1 MALYQTGTASLAAN
15 GIVTGVGT
23 NWTAPLS
30 LIRKGNTMILNKSV
44 FVTIDAIISPTSMR
58 VIAPSGV
65 TSPNAQY
72 VIMTTDAL
80 SVDGLAQDVA
90 ETLRYW
96 QAQANGI
103 ESSLASAWRNS
114 KPLSGSINVLFDEGT
129 YYQSSNSGATVGNG
143 YPSESPYAGSL
154 MVLKNY
160 ANGVNGCTQVYYPY
174 NNSYIYSRSYSPSSN
189 EWGEWRR
196 QFLSGETLNFDSMP
210 QNQYDYIRLSTG
222 QTGGKL
228 YMRKF
233 RGGNGESIFH
243 ETLQGGT
250 YRIAAGTSD
259 TTDFVSFDF
268 KGTGNTE
275 GKLGGKV
282 IALESNAN
290 VKFGSGL
297 GVENTWDSQT
307 YVTFSIKNN
316 GKIGNTSLF
325 GIEIPNTEN
334 LRAYFLQRERT
345 GTANQIVNALPS
357 TGGALAVQGTSG
369 INFKKN
375 IVDADSSEALNRVMG
390 LELKNFVYKDDDK
403 NRVRFGFIAEQ
414 GEKIAPQ
421 YVKHNQELYDE
432 IKSIDEHG
440 EEKVEKLYRDR
451 PSIDNNPI
459 VMDLIGCIHAL
470 KYEID
475 ELKKALASK

>member
-44 FVTIDAIISPTSMR
+44 FVTIDAILSPTSMR

-96 QAQANGI
+96 QSQAGSI
-103 ESSLASAWRNS
+103 ESSLASAWSNA
-114 KPLSGSINVLFDEGT
+114 KPLSGSLNVIFNEGV
-129 YYQSSNSGATVGNG
+129 YYQVSNSGATAANG
-143 YPSESPYAGSL
+143 YPPESPYAGSL
-154 MVLKNY
+154 MVLKNG
-160 ANGVNGCTQVYYPY
+160 ANGANGCTQVYYPY
-174 NNSYIYSRSYSPSSN
+174 ANSYIYTRSYAAASN
-189 EWGEWRR
+189 EWGAWRR
-196 QFLSGETLNFDSMP
+196 SILDGEALNFNDLP
-210 QNQYDYIRLSTG
+210 QNQYDYTRLSTG
-222 QTGGKL
+222 QSGGKL

-243 ETLQGGT
+243 ETIQGGM
-250 YRIAAGTSD
+250 YRIAAGVSD
-259 TTDFVSFDF
+259 SSEFVSFDF
-268 KGTGNTE
+268 KGNGNTE
-275 GKLGGKV
+275 GKLGGKT
-282 IALESNAN
+282 IALTEQPNIRFA
-290 VKFGSGL
+290 SGF
-297 GVENTWDSQT
+297 GVENTWDNQS
-307 YVTFSIKNN
+307 YVTFSIQNK
-316 GKIGNTSLF
+316 GKADNTSLF
-325 GIEIPNTEN
+325 GIEIPHTANS
-334 LRAYFLQRERT
+334 RAYFLQRERT
-345 GTANQIVNALPS
+345 GNANQIVNPLPS
-357 TGGALAVQGTSG
+357 TGGVIAVQGTSG

-390 LELKNFVYKDDDK
+390 LELKNFVYKDDDR

-432 IKSIDEHG
+432 IKMIDESG
-440 EEKVEKLYRDR
+440 EEKIEKLYRDR

-470 KYEID
+470 KGEID
-475 ELKKALASK
+475 ELKKKIK